1 MTTPTQKPNKLVFT
15 IEEAPVSRFLFS
27 DVRFSWFWLILRV
40 YVGYQ
45 WLIAGYDKLID
56 PAWVGAKA
64 GTGIAGFVG
73 GALTRSTCAL
83 PSVSTSQPG

>member
-1 MTTPTQKPNKLVFT
+1 MTTPTQKPNKLVIT

-64 GTGIAGFVG
+64 GTALTGFVNNALKFTT
-73 GALTRSTCAL
+73 GAH
-83 PSVSTSQPG
+83 PSVQP